1 MSTARRIDAREYDYL
16 VPKHVGREGVHCVS
30 EADFAAL
37 REFVLGNRGDGD
49 DGVELMRLCVVPGLG
64 EALQLR
70 NYVGVI
76 ELKDGLQIE
85 VLPKIDTSH
94 NSAAS
99 ERSIF
104 LRMLAEL
111 GGNLPFKS
119 IERASVSSDRLPIFE
134 VFVAMFLEECSRL
147 VRAGLRS
154 AYGEV
159 GSRES
164 YVRGRIDFSQ
174 QVRES
179 SIHAELVHV
188 IHDELVPDRPE
199 NRLIKTALDY
209 LRRRSRDFDNMRRIT
224 QLMPAFD
231 GISLSRNVD
240 ADFSLCVVDRATKGY
255 TTLLEWCRVFLKGE
269 SFTMFHGSNVA
280 TALLFPMERV
290 FEDYIGN
297 TLCRMGVARNRA
309 PLRRVDLQVSTRWL
323 FDDRRV
329 SLRPDILCTTHE
341 GRTVVLDTKWK
352 MIASPKD
359 VTVADMHQMYAY
371 GRRYRTRDERTQ
383 HVVLLY
389 PWHRGVRPGL
399 MSSGR
404 HISPDGVQVDMYF
417 VDLSNAEKSLAE
429 LLPLISDPMS
439 LEV

>member
-1 MSTARRIDAREYDYL
+1 MGATRRIDAREYDYL
-16 VPKHVGREGVHCVS
+16 VPRHSERKDAHYVS

-49 DGVELMRLCVVPGLG
+49 DAVELMRLCVAPGLG

-76 ELKDGLQIE
+76 ELEDGLQVE
-85 VLPKIDTSH
+85 VLPKIDVSR
-94 NSAAS
+94 AS
-99 ERSIF
+99 CSDERDVF

-111 GGNLPFKS
+111 GGDLPFRS
-119 IERASVSSDRLPIFE
+119 IERASVSSGRLPLFE
-134 VFVAMFLEECSRL
+134 AFVAMFLEECSQL

-159 GSRES
+159 RSREP
-164 YVRGRIDFSQ
+164 YVRGRIDFGR

-179 SIHAELVHV
+179 SAHAELVHV
-188 IHDELVPDRPE
+188 IHDELILDRPE
-199 NRLIKTALDY
+199 NRLLKTTLDL
-209 LRRRSRDFDNMRRIT
+209 LRRRSGNFDNLRRIA

-231 GISLSRNVD
+231 GVGLSRNVE
-240 ADFSLCVVDRATKGY
+240 ADFSLCVVDRATRGY
-255 TTLLEWCRVFLKGE
+255 VTLLEWCTVFLKGE

-290 FEDYIGN
+290 FEDYVGN
-297 TLCRMGVARNRA
+297 TLRRMGAA
-309 PLRRVDLQVSTRWL
+309 PGDASLRRVDLQVVTKWL
-323 FDDRRV
+323 FDNRRV
-329 SLRPDILCTTHE
+329 SLRPDIVCTAHG

-352 MIASPKD
+352 VVNSPRD

-371 GRRYRTRDERTQ
+371 GRRYRATDERVQ

-399 MSSGR
+399 VGGGR
-404 HISPDGVQVDMYF
+404 HVSPDGVQVDLFF
-417 VDLSNAEKSLAE
+417 VDLSMVEESLAE
-429 LLPLISDPMS
+429 LLRLISDPEL